1 MKDNINLNEETSQS
15 QESKILDYML
25 RGNKI
30 TQLEATEMF
39 GCTRLAARISDIE
52 KRLGRA
58 PQRKMISVKNRYG
71 NTVNV
76 MQYWI

>member
-1 MKDNINLNEETSQS
+1 MSNNTNLNAESCQS

-25 RGNKI
+25 TGHKI

-39 GCTRLAARISDIE
+39 GCTRLAARIADIE

-58 PQRKMISVKNRYG
+58 PQREKVSVKNRYG
-71 NTVNV
+71 NTVYV
-76 MQYWI
+76 MQYWL